1 MQAILYLSRDPI
13 NINIFVESQKKHY
26 HTTSFTTFEILPAP
40 SIGIEQIRE
49 IKKKLRFKSYQKII
63 NLIIIYDIQKATAE
77 AQNSLL
83 KILEEPP
90 PDSLFILTS
99 GQVELILPT
108 VVSRCKI
115 VKDAVPKKDFQ
126 TDEKIFA
133 LLRQILQSSPGK
145 RLLISQKI
153 TGKKEDSLKFLD
165 SILPLIRN
173 MLLHPPEDLDL
184 TLPQIGAIISKV
196 LNARSYLEKN
206 VNPKATLDILFLS
219 FPKI

>member
-1 MQAILYLSRDPI
+1 MQPILYLSEDQT
-13 NINIFVESQKKHY
+13 NINTYIDSQKKY
-26 HTTSFTTFEILPAP
+26 YKTTPFTRFEIIPSP

-49 IKKKLRFKSYQKII
+49 IKNKLRFKSYQKII
-63 NLIIIYDIQKATAE
+63 NLIIIYDIHKATAE

-90 PDSLFILTS
+90 ADSLFVLTS
-99 GQVELILPT
+99 GFEELILPT

-115 VKDAVPKKDFQ
+115 VKDTARHKDIPI
-126 TDEKIFA
+126 DEGTFN
-133 LLRQILQSSPGK
+133 LLRQILQSSPGN

-165 SILPLIRN
+165 SLLTIMKN
-173 MLLHPPEDLDL
+173 MLSNPHKEVNL
-184 TLPQIGAIISKV
+184 TVRQIGSITSKI
-196 LNARSYLEKN
+196 LNARSYLQKN
-206 VNPKATLDILFLS
+206 INPKATLDILLLS

>member
-1 MQAILYLSRDPI
+1 MQPILYLSVDPT
-13 NINIFVESQKKHY
+13 NINGFVAEQKNY
-26 HTTSFTTFEILPAP
+26 FQTSSFTTFEILPSP

-90 PDSLFILTS
+90 PDTLFILTS
-99 GQVELILPT
+99 GNIELILPT

-115 VKDAVPKKDFQ
+115 VTDTKTRKDFQ
-126 TDEKIFA
+126 TDEKISELFA
-133 LLRQILQSSPGK
+133 QILQGSPGK

-165 SILPLIRN
+165 SLISIARN
-173 MLLHPPEDLDL
+173 MLIHPSQERGL
-184 TLPQIGAIISKV
+184 TVPQIGAILTKV
-196 LNARSYLEKN
+196 LHARSYLEKN
-206 VNPKATLDILFLS
+206 INPKATLDILFLS

>member
-1 MQAILYLSRDPI
+1 MQPILYLSENPANII
-13 NINIFVESQKKHY
+13 NFIGSQKKHFQ
-26 HTTSFTTFEILPAP
+26 TTSFTTFDILPSP

-90 PDSLFILTS
+90 SDSLFILTS

-115 VKDAVPKKDFQ
+115 VKDATPKKDFQ
-126 TDEKIFA
+126 TDEKTYS
-133 LLRQILQSSPGK
+133 LLRQILHSSPGE
-145 RLLISQKI
+145 RLLIGQKI

-173 MLLHPPEDLDL
+173 MLLHPPEDLGL
-184 TLPQIGAIISKV
+184 TVPQIGAIITKV
-196 LNARSYLEKN
+196 LHARSYLEKN
-206 VNPKATLDILFLS
+206 INPKATLDILFLS